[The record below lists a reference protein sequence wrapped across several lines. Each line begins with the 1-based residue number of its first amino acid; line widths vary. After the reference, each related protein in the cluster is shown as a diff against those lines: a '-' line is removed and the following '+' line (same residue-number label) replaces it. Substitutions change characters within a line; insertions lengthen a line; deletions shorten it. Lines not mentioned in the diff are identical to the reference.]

1 MYKRKNEEQ
10 YQENRYLD
18 GKHYSK
24 KKGGKTEKRIS
35 RNNQKIDIRDYQ

>member
-1 MYKRKNEEQ
+1 MNKRKNEEQ
-10 YQENRYLD
+10 YQENCYTD

-24 KKGGKTEKRIS
+24 KRGKTTEKRIS

>member
-1 MYKRKNEEQ
+1 MNKRKNEEQ
-10 YQENRYLD
+10 YRENRYTD

-24 KKGGKTEKRIS
+24 KRGKTEKRIS